1 MCASKKIG
9 VDLEHIV
16 HRPYLRLAK
25 RFFSEPEH
33 NYLKS
38 VDLENP
44 INPKNPKYLSNL
56 SKAFYNIWTRKEAY
70 VKSIGI
76 GLSAGLD
83 SFSVGGQD
91 KACFL
96 DAKLKNN
103 FIIESFE
110 LNIKKSPDINL
121 DNNYSCCWVLEQQ
134 SSNSD
139 KDVNSIKNIN
149 YRTVF

>member
-1 MCASKKIG
+1 MIDATI
-9 VDLEHIV
+9 
-16 HRPYLRLAK
+16 
-25 RFFSEPEH
+25 
-33 NYLKS
+33 
-38 VDLENP
+38 
-44 INPKNPKYLSNL
+44 
-56 SKAFYNIWTRKEAY
+56 
-70 VKSIGI
+70 KSIGI

-121 DNNYSCCWVLEQQ
+121 DNNYSGCWVLEQQ